1 LTQRPKVLSGNESFR
16 RTGLGGGERFM
27 NLYPIFLRL
36 HKKRCLVV
44 GGGMVAE
51 RKVKSL
57 INAGA
62 EVTVIA
68 PRLTEELSRTLG
80 QGCITHIER
89 NYRENDMEGFYL
101 VIASTD
107 SQRTNRNIYL
117 EGEKRGVPVNVV
129 DDPQNSSF
137 FVPSL
142 IRRGNLQIALSTSGT
157 APIFAK
163 ELRKYFEKKF
173 YPELERDLGDLAR
186 LRKDIIQNAGN
197 RGDKGDR
204 RLGEI
209 LLPRIEEILGK
220 IEAHHD

>member
-1 LTQRPKVLSGNESFR
+1 
-16 RTGLGGGERFM
+16 M